1 MATLYQIYS
10 PMDTLR
16 RHVIDIKATWQVGDS
31 ILLLGDTA
39 VFIDWLGE
47 YLSDVD
53 IRGVSAIYALKEDI
67 DALPEAIKSQIDLA
81 RFTDLLTDS
90 DWTELCTANTD
101 IDKVVTV
108 CL

>member
-16 RHVIDIKATWQVGDS
+16 RHVIEMKTTWQADDS

-39 VFIDWLGE
+39 MFIDWFGE

-53 IRGVSAIYALKEDI
+53 IRGVSAIYALKDDI
-67 DALPEAIKSQIDLA
+67 DALPESIKSQIDLA
-81 RFTDLLTDS
+81 RFTDMLTDS
-90 DWTELCTANTD
+90 DWVALCSSTR
-101 IDKVVTV
+101 IDKVVTIS
-108 CL
+108 L

>member
-16 RHVIDIKATWQVGDS
+16 RHVIEMKATWQAGDH

-39 VFIDWLGE
+39 TFIDWFGE

-53 IRGVSAIYALKEDI
+53 VRGVSAIYALKDDI
-67 DALPEAIKSQIDLA
+67 EALPETIKSQIDIA
-81 RFTDLLTDS
+81 RFTALLTDS
-90 DWTELCTANTD
+90 DWVSLCTTNTD
-101 IDKVVTV
+101 IDKVVTMA
-108 CL
+108 L